1 MRSSSLS
8 SGASVH
14 VEAWVVPL
22 YNSIGDIISQG
33 FSTFFQSRP
42 RASTPLVVIGAFYSG
57 GKYSSCC
64 YFSEGQVC
72 KTVLL

>member
-8 SGASVH
+8 SSASVH

-22 YNSIGDIISQG
+22 YNSIGDSQG

-42 RASTPLVVIGAFYSG
+42 PLVVVGAFFSG

-64 YFSEGQVC
+64 LFSGGQVC